1 MTSNPQKLGE
11 GPGADSLST
20 AWGGTSPANTLT
32 LGFQPPDPGRTKSLL
47 FNHSFV
53 VLCYGRPRTLIQA
66 LAHLPDGDAEA
77 QLVGGDGW
85 EWAGLGSP
93 PGAA

>member
-1 MTSNPQKLGE
+1 MASKGLGQTLN
-11 GPGADSLST
+11 SL
-20 AWGGTSPANTLT
+20 GRD
-32 LGFQPPDPGRTKSLL
+32 QPCQPLDFTFPVSRPWENKSLL
-47 FNHSFV
+47 FNHSV
-53 VLCYGRPRTLIQA
+53 CGALLWPPQDTDQAPQA
-66 LAHLPDGDAEA
+66 LAHLPDGDTEA

>member
-47 FNHSFV
+47 FNHSV
-53 VLCYGRPRTLIQA
+53 CGALLWPPQDTDTGTRPSSRWGR
-66 LAHLPDGDAEA
+66 
-77 QLVGGDGW
+77 
-85 EWAGLGSP
+85 
-93 PGAA
+93 